1 MVGPAATGSH
11 DRERHPLYPRST
23 VRGGRGMSVEVAREL
38 ADLRARV
45 AGWRRAGLTV
55 GVVPTMGALHAGHL
69 ALTRAALERADR
81 GVVTI
86 FVNPTQFAPT
96 EDLDRYPREEAGDL
110 AMLDEVGTHLAWMP
124 SVTTMYP
131 PGGQTWVTVEELGSG
146 LESTTRPHFFRGV
159 ATVVSKLLNQVQA
172 DIAMFGEKDYQ
183 QLLVVRRLVR
193 DLAIPTEIVGL
204 PTIREPDG
212 LAMSSRNR
220 YLSEADRR
228 VAPLLHAV
236 MVEAAEELASGREAA
251 SLLAAGKERLLA
263 GGFAA
268 VDYLEL
274 RDAESLAPLERVGEQ
289 PARLLAAVRLG
300 STRLIDNLGVPPLQP
315 F

>member
-1 MVGPAATGSH
+1 
-11 DRERHPLYPRST
+11 
-23 VRGGRGMSVEVAREL
+23 MSVEVVREL

-45 AGWRRAGLTV
+45 AGWRQAGLTV
-55 GVVPTMGALHAGHL
+55 GVVPTMGALHPGHL
-69 ALTRAALERADR
+69 ALTRGALERAR
-81 GVVTI
+81 RVVVTI

-96 EDLDRYPREEAGDL
+96 EDLDRYPRDEAGDL
-110 AMLDEVGTHLAWMP
+110 AMLAEVGAHLAWMP
-124 SVTTMYP
+124 GVATMYP

-146 LESTTRPHFFRGV
+146 LETASRPHFFRGV

-193 DLAIPTEIVGL
+193 DLAIPTEIVAF
-204 PTIREPDG
+204 PTVREPDG

-220 YLSEADRR
+220 YLTDTERQA
-228 VAPLLHAV
+228 APLLHAT
-236 MVEAAEELASGREAA
+236 MQALAADLRDGREAA
-251 SLLAAGKERLLA
+251 PLLSAGVQRLLA

-274 RDAESLAPLERVGEQ
+274 RDADTLASLSRVGDR

-300 STRLIDNLGVPPLQP
+300 STRLIDNLAVLPAGA
-315 F
+315 

>member
-1 MVGPAATGSH
+1 
-11 DRERHPLYPRST
+11 
-23 VRGGRGMSVEVAREL
+23 
-38 ADLRARV
+38 
-45 AGWRRAGLTV
+45 
-55 GVVPTMGALHAGHL
+55 
-69 ALTRAALERADR
+69 
-81 GVVTI
+81 VVTI

-96 EDLDRYPREEAGDL
+96 EDLDRYPRDEAGDL
-110 AMLDEVGTHLAWMP
+110 AMLGEAGAHLAWMP
-124 SVTTMYP
+124 SLATMYP
-131 PGGQTWVTVEELGSG
+131 PGGQTWVTVEGLSSG

-204 PTIREPDG
+204 PTIREADG

-236 MVEAAEELASGREAA
+236 MAEAAEELASGREATP
-251 SLLAAGKERLLA
+251 LLSAGKERLLA

-274 RDAESLAPLERVGEQ
+274 RDAETLATLEGGGQRPG
-289 PARLLAAVRLG
+289 RLLAAARLG
-300 STRLIDNLGVPPLQP
+300 STRLIDNIAVPVLA
-315 F
+315 

>member
-1 MVGPAATGSH
+1 
-11 DRERHPLYPRST
+11 
-23 VRGGRGMSVEVAREL
+23 MSVEVAREL

-45 AGWRRAGLTV
+45 AGWRGAGLTV
-55 GVVPTMGALHAGHL
+55 AVVPTMGALHPGHL
-69 ALTRAALERADR
+69 TLIRGALERADR
-81 GVVTI
+81 AVVTI

-96 EDLDRYPREEAGDL
+96 EDLDRYPRDEAGDL
-110 AMLDEVGTHLAWMP
+110 AMLGEAGAHLAWMP
-124 SVTTMYP
+124 GVATMYP
-131 PGGQTWVTVEELGSG
+131 PGGQTWVTVEDLSSG

-204 PTIREPDG
+204 PTVREADG

-236 MVEAAEELASGREAA
+236 MAEAAEELAHGREATPML
-251 SLLAAGKERLLA
+251 SDGKERLLA

-274 RDAESLAPLERVGEQ
+274 RDAETLAPLEGVGQ
-289 PARLLAAVRLG
+289 RPGRLLAAARLG
-300 STRLIDNLGVPPLQP
+300 STRLIDNIAVPVLA
-315 F
+315 